1 MPEQPGDQLFSDGQ
15 PFTGA
20 HPTNRE
26 FVEQLR
32 AWGFTRRKEDGVHVV
47 FRGPKGGTVR
57 VIRSQLGRADTVA
70 ADKAARL
77 AGVTAAQ
84 FWAGPPQPSHQAQ
97 AAGGAA
103 TPRRR
108 TGSTRDR
115 ITSLVLA
122 LHAAVDRPLG
132 FDQVVELSGNRVT
145 RAQVRT
151 ASAVLCREGDLDRI
165 RSGVYQWSAGQRA
178 AARHISGSPPRPSPA
193 GPRAS
198 GAGQAPSPPPR
209 AHLCGGA
216 VRPAFPGRRPDD
228 RRASRGPG
236 TVGTPDQ
243 QTGRPG
249 WYGAAGRVAARYL

>member
-84 FWAGPPQPSHQAQ
+84 FWAGPPQPGHQAQ
-97 AAGGAA
+97 PAGGTA
-103 TPRRR
+103 TPRRRRR

-145 RAQVRT
+145 RTQVRT

-178 AARHISGSPPRPSPA
+178 AARHIPAARRARGALPPQAPVSPEQARPPARPPGRISAAELFGQLFPA
-193 GPRAS
+193 GVQMTAELLADLEQWARLTSKLA
-198 GAGQAPSPPPR
+198 AQ
-209 AHLCGGA
+209 
-216 VRPAFPGRRPDD
+216 D
-228 RRASRGPG
+228 
-236 TVGTPDQ
+236 
-243 QTGRPG
+243 
-249 WYGAAGRVAARYL
+249 GAALQDG

>member
-1 MPEQPGDQLFSDGQ
+1 MPEQSGDQLFSDGQ

-32 AWGFTRRKEDGVHVV
+32 AWGFTPRKEDGRARRLPRAEGRLGARDPV
-47 FRGPKGGTVR
+47 
-57 VIRSQLGRADTVA
+57 QLGRADTVA
-70 ADKAARL
+70 VDKAARL

-84 FWAGPPQPSHQAQ
+84 FWAGPPQPGHQAQ
-97 AAGGAA
+97 PAGGAA
-103 TPRRR
+103 TPRRQ

-122 LHAAVDRPLG
+122 LHAAADRPLG

-178 AARHISGSPPRPSPA
+178 AARHIPAARRARGALPPQAPVSPEQARPPAHPPGRISAAELFGQLFPA
-193 GPRAS
+193 GVQMGS
-198 GAGQAPSPPPR
+198 E
-209 AHLCGGA
+209 
-216 VRPAFPGRRPDD
+216 
-228 RRASRGPG
+228 
-236 TVGTPDQ
+236 
-243 QTGRPG
+243 
-249 WYGAAGRVAARYL
+249 

>member
-84 FWAGPPQPSHQAQ
+84 FWAGPPQPGHQAQ
-97 AAGGAA
+97 APAP
-103 TPRRR
+103 PRRR
-108 TGSTRDR
+108 G
-115 ITSLVLA
+115 
-122 LHAAVDRPLG
+122 G
-132 FDQVVELSGNRVT
+132 G
-145 RAQVRT
+145 
-151 ASAVLCREGDLDRI
+151 
-165 RSGVYQWSAGQRA
+165 RA
-178 AARHISGSPPRPSPA
+178 A
-193 GPRAS
+193 
-198 GAGQAPSPPPR
+198 
-209 AHLCGGA
+209 
-216 VRPAFPGRRPDD
+216 
-228 RRASRGPG
+228 PG
-236 TVGTPDQ
+236 TVSPPWCWPSTRRW
-243 QTGRPG
+243 TGRWGWTRLSSCPG
-249 WYGAAGRVAARYL
+249 TG

>member
-84 FWAGPPQPSHQAQ
+84 FWAGPPQPGHQAQ
-97 AAGGAA
+97 PAGGAA
-103 TPRRR
+103 TPRRRR

-132 FDQVVELSGNRVT
+132 FEPGR
-145 RAQVRT
+145 RAVR
-151 ASAVLCREGDLDRI
+151 EPGD
-165 RSGVYQWSAGQRA
+165 
-178 AARHISGSPPRPSPA
+178 
-193 GPRAS
+193 PRAS
-198 GAGQAPSPPPR
+198 TDGQR
-209 AHLCGGA
+209 GA
-216 VRPAFPGRRPDD
+216 VPR
-228 RRASRGPG
+228 
-236 TVGTPDQ
+236 
-243 QTGRPG
+243 GRP
-249 WYGAAGRVAARYL
+249 

>member
-47 FRGPKGGTVR
+47 FRGPKGGSVR

-84 FWAGPPQPSHQAQ
+84 FWAGPPQPGHQAQ
-97 AAGGAA
+97 PAGGAA
-103 TPRRR
+103 TPRRRR

-145 RAQVRT
+145 RTQVRT

-178 AARHISGSPPRPSPA
+178 AARHIPAARRARGTLPPHAPVSPEQARPPARHPGRISAAELFGQLFPA
-193 GPRAS
+193 GVQMTAELLADLEQWARLTSKLA
-198 GAGQAPSPPPR
+198 AQ
-209 AHLCGGA
+209 
-216 VRPAFPGRRPDD
+216 D
-228 RRASRGPG
+228 G
-236 TVGTPDQ
+236 TALQDG
-243 QTGRPG
+243 
-249 WYGAAGRVAARYL
+249 

>member
-1 MPEQPGDQLFSDGQ
+1 VPEQPGNQLFSDGQ
-15 PFTGA
+15 PFAGA

-32 AWGFTRRKEDGVHVV
+32 AWGFTRCKEDGVHVV
-47 FRGPKGGTVR
+47 FRGPKGGSVR

-84 FWAGPPQPSHQAQ
+84 FWAGPPQPGHQAPP
-97 AAGGAA
+97 ADGAA

-178 AARHISGSPPRPSPA
+178 AARHIPAARRAREALPPQAPAPPEQARPSAHLPGRISAAELFGQLFPA
-193 GPRAS
+193 GVQMTAELLADLEQWARLTSKLA
-198 GAGQAPSPPPR
+198 AQ
-209 AHLCGGA
+209 
-216 VRPAFPGRRPDD
+216 D
-228 RRASRGPG
+228 
-236 TVGTPDQ
+236 
-243 QTGRPG
+243 
-249 WYGAAGRVAARYL
+249 GAALQDG

>member
-1 MPEQPGDQLFSDGQ
+1 MGLYPAQGRRRACRLPRAEGRHGARDPVSAGPRQHRRRGQ
-15 PFTGA
+15 SRPA
-20 HPTNRE
+20 
-26 FVEQLR
+26 
-32 AWGFTRRKEDGVHVV
+32 RRCH
-47 FRGPKGGTVR
+47 
-57 VIRSQLGRADTVA
+57 GRAV
-70 ADKAARL
+70 R
-77 AGVTAAQ
+77 
-84 FWAGPPQPSHQAQ
+84 AGPPQPSHQAQ

-178 AARHISGSPPRPSPA
+178 AARHIPAARRALPR
-193 GPRAS
+193 
-198 GAGQAPSPPPR
+198 QAPCPRSRPGPQSTPPGR
-209 AHLCGGA
+209 ISAAELFGQLF
-216 VRPAFPGRRPDD
+216 PARRPDD

-249 WYGAAGRVAARYL
+249 RYGAAGRVAARYL

>member
-57 VIRSQLGRADTVA
+57 VIRSQLGRANTVA

-84 FWAGPPQPSHQAQ
+84 FWAGPPQPGHHAQ
-97 AAGGAA
+97 PAGAAA
-103 TPRRR
+103 TPRRRR

-132 FDQVVELSGNRVT
+132 FE
-145 RAQVRT
+145 
-151 ASAVLCREGDLDRI
+151 
-165 RSGVYQWSAGQRA
+165 
-178 AARHISGSPPRPSPA
+178 
-193 GPRAS
+193 
-198 GAGQAPSPPPR
+198 
-209 AHLCGGA
+209 
-216 VRPAFPGRRPDD
+216 PGRRAVREPGDPH
-228 RRASRGPG
+228 ASTDGQRGAVPR
-236 TVGTPDQ
+236 
-243 QTGRPG
+243 GRP
-249 WYGAAGRVAARYL
+249 